1 MNRATDR
8 ATTTASRDH
17 HTPPGPAHQRAAS
30 AHRHR
35 TASRAS
41 ATTTALV
48 GAYYLLP
55 LSRLADLPLAV
66 FLAAGLLAMTAMA
79 AGQLR
84 TIIKAQYPAVRVIQ

>member
-1 MNRATDR
+1 M
-8 ATTTASRDH
+8 TTTPHQA
-17 HTPPGPAHQRAAS
+17 PPTNERRRLTVIGLL
-30 AHRHR
+30 
-35 TASRAS
+35 RAS

-55 LSRLADLPLAV
+55 LCRLADLPLAV

-84 TIIKAQYPAVRVIQ
+84 TVIKAQYPAVRAIEALAVTAPLFL